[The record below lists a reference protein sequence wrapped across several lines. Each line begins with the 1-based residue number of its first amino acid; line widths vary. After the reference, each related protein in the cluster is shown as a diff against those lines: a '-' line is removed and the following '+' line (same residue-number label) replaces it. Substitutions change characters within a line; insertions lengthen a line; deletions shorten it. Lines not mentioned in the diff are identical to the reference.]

1 MYNKLLH
8 TEKLSTM
15 IRTIPP
21 KGPSIFITYD
31 SDPDRLETLVKGKV
45 YAKFEDVIDGSLGIH
60 YVFANVNED
69 VESIANEFIDNAQ

>member
-1 MYNKLLH
+1 
-8 TEKLSTM
+8 M

-31 SDPDRLETLVKGKV
+31 SDPDRLATLLSGKV
-45 YAKFEDVIDGSLGIH
+45 YAKFEDIIDGLLGIH

-69 VESIANEFIDNAQ
+69 VDSIANEFMDNAQ